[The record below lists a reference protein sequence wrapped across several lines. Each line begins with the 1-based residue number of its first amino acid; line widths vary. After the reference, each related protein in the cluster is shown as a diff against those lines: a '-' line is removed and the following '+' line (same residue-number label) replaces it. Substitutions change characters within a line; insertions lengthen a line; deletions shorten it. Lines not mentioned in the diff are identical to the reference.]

1 MLVTAQIEKTP
12 SVERLVQLWGERYT
26 PDLSS
31 LSSAQNEWAAL
42 EELLQAAL
50 PFSRAVT
57 AIKLQ
62 ERLIQIR
69 CQMAGIQTK
78 SLYAYIPNIVSLT
91 AAERLNY
98 FAFLVYKQVIELY
111 PHSSL
116 TPNSHTTTSLKVGS
130 DAQRDPC
137 LSLGMAPID
146 ELAQALEPVLLDYQE
161 QYIES
166 KDWRTLGFITTLL
179 NFSSKLMLETL
190 TLSEQILITPYF
202 KFIEEQVAIPW
213 QRVCAAAASHQLGSP
228 VFTLVEQML
237 PQSQEI
243 AETVYRRLVH
253 CHPQHRSRRGGLSH
267 PGIRH
272 STIRDLEMFQA
283 YLWLCVL
290 EDSVVSVEQELVEL
304 CVMVMTG
311 VGVSWELIQQF
322 IQVLLD
328 EVLDRVSSEQKCLLL
343 PYTQEM
349 LKAFKKEQVRFE
361 DSAQHSQS
369 SSSGK
374 SVFPRDTAFFS
385 PIS

>member
-1 MLVTAQIEKTP
+1 VLVTAQIEKTP

-42 EELLQAAL
+42 EELLLAAL
-50 PFSRAVT
+50 PFSRTVT
-57 AIKLQ
+57 ALKLQ
-62 ERLIQIR
+62 ERLIQIK

-91 AAERLNY
+91 VAERLNY

-116 TPNSHTTTSLKVGS
+116 TLTSRPATSLKVGG
-130 DAQRDPC
+130 DAKRNDFF
-137 LSLGMAPID
+137 SLDMAPID
-146 ELAQALEPVLLDYQE
+146 GLAKALEPALLEYQE

-190 TLSEQILITPYF
+190 TPSEQILITPYF

-228 VFTLVEQML
+228 AFTLVEQML

-243 AETVYRRLVH
+243 AETVYRRLAH
-253 CHPQHRSRRGGLSH
+253 CNPEHRSRRGGLNH
-267 PGIRH
+267 PGIRD
-272 STIRDLEMFQA
+272 STLRDLEMFQA

-290 EDSVVSVEQELVEL
+290 EDSLVPVEQELVEL

-361 DSAQHSQS
+361 DSAKYSQS

-374 SVFPRDTAFFS
+374 SLFPRDPAFFS

>member
-1 MLVTAQIEKTP
+1 VLVTAHIEKTP

-31 LSSAQNEWAAL
+31 LASAQNEWAAL

-50 PFSRAVT
+50 PLSRAVT

-62 ERLIQIR
+62 ERLIQIK

-116 TPNSHTTTSLKVGS
+116 TTTSQATTPFTTRVNAKCDS
-130 DAQRDPC
+130 F
-137 LSLGMAPID
+137 LSLGIPPVE
-146 ELAQALEPVLLDYQE
+146 ELAKALEPVLLDYQE

-179 NFSSKLMLETL
+179 NLSSKLMLETL
-190 TLSEQILITPYF
+190 TPSEQILITPYF

-213 QRVCAAAASHQLGSP
+213 QRVCAAAVSHQLGSP
-228 VFTLVEQML
+228 AFALVEQML
-237 PQSQEI
+237 PQSKEI
-243 AETVYRRLVH
+243 AETVYHRLAQFN
-253 CHPQHRSRRGGLSH
+253 PEHRSRRGGLSH

-272 STIRDLEMFQA
+272 STLRDLEMFQA

-290 EDSVVSVEQELVEL
+290 EGSLVPVEQELVEL

-311 VGVSWELIQQF
+311 VGVRWELIQQF

-328 EVLDRVSSEQKCLLL
+328 EVLDRISSEQKCLLL

-349 LKAFKKEQVRFE
+349 LKAFKKEQARFE
-361 DSAQHSQS
+361 DIAKHSQS
-369 SSSGK
+369 LSSGN
-374 SVFPRDTAFFS
+374 SVFPQDTAFFS
-385 PIS
+385 PI

>member
-12 SVERLVQLWGERYT
+12 SVERLVQLWGQRYT

-31 LSSAQNEWAAL
+31 FSSAQNEWTAL
-42 EELLQAAL
+42 EELLLAAL

-62 ERLIQIR
+62 ERLIQIK

-91 AAERLNY
+91 VAERLNY

-111 PHSSL
+111 PHLSL
-116 TPNSHTTTSLKVGS
+116 TLTSRTATSLNIGG
-130 DAQRDPC
+130 DAKRDDFF
-137 LSLGMAPID
+137 SLGMPPID
-146 ELAQALEPVLLDYQE
+146 ELAKALEPVLLDYQE
-161 QYIES
+161 QYIAS

-179 NFSSKLMLETL
+179 NFSSQLMLETL
-190 TLSEQILITPYF
+190 APSERILITPYF

-228 VFTLVEQML
+228 AFTLVEQML
-237 PQSQEI
+237 PQSKEI
-243 AETVYRRLVH
+243 AETVYRRLAQLN
-253 CHPQHRSRRGGLSH
+253 PEHRSRRGGLSH

-272 STIRDLEMFQA
+272 STVRDLEMFQA
-283 YLWLCVL
+283 YLWLCIL
-290 EDSVVSVEQELVEL
+290 EDSLVPVEQELVEL

-328 EVLDRVSSEQKCLLL
+328 EILDRVSLEQKCLLL

-361 DSAQHSQS
+361 DSAKHSQS
-369 SSSGK
+369 LSSGN
-374 SVFPRDTAFFS
+374 SVFPQDTAFFS